1 MKPLSFRLIFFF
13 GFGLAGLLILIAS
26 LKHFYLGGKIRIE
39 LMILVVGLV
48 CGVLGYFISTRKSR
62 IHPDVVQ
69 DLLSERE
76 MEVLKMV
83 EQGFSNKDLASKL
96 FVSEN
101 TIKTHLKNIYV
112 KLDANR
118 RTEAVSK
125 AKELGIL

>member
-1 MKPLSFRLIFFF
+1 MKNLSARVIFFF
-13 GFGLAGLLILIAS
+13 GFGLAGLLILIAT
-26 LKHFYLGGKIRIE
+26 LKHYYIGGKIRME
-39 LMILVVGLV
+39 LMILAVGLI
-48 CGVLGYFISTRKSR
+48 CGILGYFISTRKGR

-76 MEVLKMV
+76 MEVLKLV
-83 EQGFSNKDLASKL
+83 EQGYSNKDLAGKL

-101 TIKTHLKNIYV
+101 TVKTHLKNIYV
-112 KLDANR
+112 KLDAGR